1 MVDRIFFIL
10 VLSDVI
16 HKGIRVGVTLV
27 CIVALTTH
35 FLPVV
40 VGREEG
46 VGLRRGVVDLRQT
59 ETVSQWQGLLI
70 DTGATYYIYILILTT
85 LCEGIFE

>member
-1 MVDRIFFIL
+1 MAAMVDRIFFIL
-10 VLSDVI
+10 VLFDVI

-27 CIVALTTH
+27 GTVTLTTH

-46 VGLRRGVVDLRQT
+46 VGFCRGIVDLRQT
-59 ETVSQWQGLLI
+59 ETVGEWQGLLYDSI
-70 DTGATYYIYILILTT
+70 RCYDGWAGLL
-85 LCEGIFE
+85 